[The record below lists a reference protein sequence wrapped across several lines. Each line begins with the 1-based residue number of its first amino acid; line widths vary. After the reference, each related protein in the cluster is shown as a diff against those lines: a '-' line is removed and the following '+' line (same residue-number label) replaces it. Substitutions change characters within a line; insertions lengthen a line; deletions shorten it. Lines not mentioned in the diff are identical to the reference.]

1 MLKKYL
7 SNKTI
12 NLLEYYSTLNINNIF
27 SNNITKSK
35 HGSFANKEM
44 LVSQLFKEIND
55 QLNTKNNNNFFY
67 KGNPDSQIMILGD
80 FPNDDD
86 VKNQEIL
93 SGSRGE
99 LLNKM
104 LSSISLE
111 KEKYYLSNIYFEKD
125 IDIRNRNNFYKDIL
139 INQNTPWAIVSGL
152 GDQRT
157 QNAIKIIDKN
167 LYDIGGKALFSFSA
181 EFRKQIN
188 FPFKGL
194 GFATFLDGG
203 QIWRGINDIDIMR
216 SFGFS
221 TDVIEGTEHSGVQYG
236 VGGGLSYD
244 TPIGP
249 IRIDLAYKLNPTQAD
264 LAIFEGRSYAG
275 PIKRWAI
282 HFSIGHPF

>member
-27 SNNITKSK
+27 SNDITKSK
-35 HGSFANKEM
+35 HRSFANKEM

-139 INQNTPWAIVSGL
+139 IKHLKIIKPKYILLLGEIVS
-152 GDQRT
+152 
-157 QNAIKIIDKN
+157 NFFNNSKNKILDIHGKWNSININKDKFITFTTFDPEILLREPENKKLSWEDLKKFRNEIYKN
-167 LYDIGGKALFSFSA
+167 L
-181 EFRKQIN
+181 
-188 FPFKGL
+188 
-194 GFATFLDGG
+194 
-203 QIWRGINDIDIMR
+203 
-216 SFGFS
+216 
-221 TDVIEGTEHSGVQYG
+221 
-236 VGGGLSYD
+236 
-244 TPIGP
+244 
-249 IRIDLAYKLNPTQAD
+249 
-264 LAIFEGRSYAG
+264 
-275 PIKRWAI
+275 
-282 HFSIGHPF
+282 

>member
-27 SNNITKSK
+27 SNDITKSK

-139 INQNTPWAIVSGL
+139 IKHL
-152 GDQRT
+152 
-157 QNAIKIIDKN
+157 KIIKPKYIILLGEIASNFFNNSKNKILDIHGKWDSIIINKDKFITFTTFDPEILLREPENKKLSWEDLKKFRNEIYKN
-167 LYDIGGKALFSFSA
+167 L
-181 EFRKQIN
+181 
-188 FPFKGL
+188 
-194 GFATFLDGG
+194 
-203 QIWRGINDIDIMR
+203 
-216 SFGFS
+216 
-221 TDVIEGTEHSGVQYG
+221 
-236 VGGGLSYD
+236 
-244 TPIGP
+244 
-249 IRIDLAYKLNPTQAD
+249 
-264 LAIFEGRSYAG
+264 
-275 PIKRWAI
+275 
-282 HFSIGHPF
+282 

>member
-27 SNNITKSK
+27 SNDITKSK

-139 INQNTPWAIVSGL
+139 IKHLKIIKPKYILLLGEIVS
-152 GDQRT
+152 
-157 QNAIKIIDKN
+157 NFFNNSKNKILDIHGKWDSIIINKDKF
-167 LYDIGGKALFSFSA
+167 I
-181 EFRKQIN
+181 
-188 FPFKGL
+188 
-194 GFATFLDGG
+194 TFTTFDPEILL
-203 QIWRGINDIDIMR
+203 RE
-216 SFGFS
+216 
-221 TDVIEGTEHSGVQYG
+221 T
-236 VGGGLSYD
+236 
-244 TPIGP
+244 
-249 IRIDLAYKLNPTQAD
+249 
-264 LAIFEGRSYAG
+264 
-275 PIKRWAI
+275 
-282 HFSIGHPF
+282 

>member
-27 SNNITKSK
+27 SNDITKSK
-35 HGSFANKEM
+35 HRSFANKEM

-67 KGNPDSQIMILGD
+67 KGNPDSQIMILGG

-139 INQNTPWAIVSGL
+139 IKHLKIIKPKYILLLGEIVS
-152 GDQRT
+152 
-157 QNAIKIIDKN
+157 NFFNNSKNKILDIHGKWDSIIINKDKFITFTTFDPEILLREPENKKLSWEDLKKFRNEIYKN
-167 LYDIGGKALFSFSA
+167 L
-181 EFRKQIN
+181 
-188 FPFKGL
+188 
-194 GFATFLDGG
+194 
-203 QIWRGINDIDIMR
+203 
-216 SFGFS
+216 
-221 TDVIEGTEHSGVQYG
+221 
-236 VGGGLSYD
+236 
-244 TPIGP
+244 
-249 IRIDLAYKLNPTQAD
+249 
-264 LAIFEGRSYAG
+264 
-275 PIKRWAI
+275 
-282 HFSIGHPF
+282 

>member
-27 SNNITKSK
+27 SNDITKSK
-35 HGSFANKEM
+35 HWSFANKEM

-139 INQNTPWAIVSGL
+139 IKHLKIIKPKYILLLGEIVS
-152 GDQRT
+152 
-157 QNAIKIIDKN
+157 NFFNNSKNKILDIHGKWDSIIINKDKFITFSTFDPEILLKEPENKKLSWEDLKKFRNEIYKN
-167 LYDIGGKALFSFSA
+167 L
-181 EFRKQIN
+181 
-188 FPFKGL
+188 
-194 GFATFLDGG
+194 
-203 QIWRGINDIDIMR
+203 
-216 SFGFS
+216 
-221 TDVIEGTEHSGVQYG
+221 
-236 VGGGLSYD
+236 
-244 TPIGP
+244 
-249 IRIDLAYKLNPTQAD
+249 
-264 LAIFEGRSYAG
+264 
-275 PIKRWAI
+275 
-282 HFSIGHPF
+282 

>member
-27 SNNITKSK
+27 SNDITKSK
-35 HGSFANKEM
+35 HRSFANKEK

-80 FPNDDD
+80 CPNDDD

-125 IDIRNRNNFYKDIL
+125 TDIRNRNNFYKDIL
-139 INQNTPWAIVSGL
+139 IKHL
-152 GDQRT
+152 
-157 QNAIKIIDKN
+157 KIIKPKYILLLGEIASNFFNNSKNKILDIHGKWDSIIVNKDKFITFTTFDPEILLREPEN
-167 LYDIGGKALFSFSA
+167 KKLSWEDLKK
-181 EFRKQIN
+181 FRNEI
-188 FPFKGL
+188 
-194 GFATFLDGG
+194 
-203 QIWRGINDIDIMR
+203 
-216 SFGFS
+216 
-221 TDVIEGTEHSGVQYG
+221 
-236 VGGGLSYD
+236 
-244 TPIGP
+244 
-249 IRIDLAYKLNPTQAD
+249 YKN
-264 LAIFEGRSYAG
+264 
-275 PIKRWAI
+275 
-282 HFSIGHPF
+282 

>member
-139 INQNTPWAIVSGL
+139 IKHLKIIKPKYILLLGEIVS
-152 GDQRT
+152 
-157 QNAIKIIDKN
+157 NFFNNSKNKILDIHGKWDSIIINKDKFITFTTFDPEILLREPEN
-167 LYDIGGKALFSFSA
+167 KKLSWEDLKK
-181 EFRKQIN
+181 FRNEI
-188 FPFKGL
+188 
-194 GFATFLDGG
+194 
-203 QIWRGINDIDIMR
+203 
-216 SFGFS
+216 
-221 TDVIEGTEHSGVQYG
+221 
-236 VGGGLSYD
+236 
-244 TPIGP
+244 
-249 IRIDLAYKLNPTQAD
+249 YKN
-264 LAIFEGRSYAG
+264 
-275 PIKRWAI
+275 
-282 HFSIGHPF
+282 

>member
-27 SNNITKSK
+27 SNDITKSK
-35 HGSFANKEM
+35 HQSVANKEQ

-139 INQNTPWAIVSGL
+139 IKHLKIIKPKYILLLGEIVS
-152 GDQRT
+152 
-157 QNAIKIIDKN
+157 NFFNNSKNKILDIHGKWDSIIVNKDKFITFTTFDPEILLREPENKKLSWEDLKKFRNEIYKN
-167 LYDIGGKALFSFSA
+167 L
-181 EFRKQIN
+181 
-188 FPFKGL
+188 
-194 GFATFLDGG
+194 
-203 QIWRGINDIDIMR
+203 
-216 SFGFS
+216 
-221 TDVIEGTEHSGVQYG
+221 
-236 VGGGLSYD
+236 
-244 TPIGP
+244 
-249 IRIDLAYKLNPTQAD
+249 
-264 LAIFEGRSYAG
+264 
-275 PIKRWAI
+275 
-282 HFSIGHPF
+282 

>member
-27 SNNITKSK
+27 SNDITKSK
-35 HGSFANKEM
+35 HQSFANKEQ

-67 KGNPDSQIMILGD
+67 KGNPDSQIMILGYC
-80 FPNDDD
+80 PNDDD

-125 IDIRNRNNFYKDIL
+125 IDIRNKSNFYKDIL
-139 INQNTPWAIVSGL
+139 IKHL
-152 GDQRT
+152 
-157 QNAIKIIDKN
+157 KIIKPKYILLLGEIASNFFNDSKNKILDIHGKWGSIIVNKDKFITFTTFDPEILLREPEN
-167 LYDIGGKALFSFSA
+167 KKLSWEDLKK
-181 EFRKQIN
+181 FRNEI
-188 FPFKGL
+188 
-194 GFATFLDGG
+194 
-203 QIWRGINDIDIMR
+203 
-216 SFGFS
+216 
-221 TDVIEGTEHSGVQYG
+221 
-236 VGGGLSYD
+236 
-244 TPIGP
+244 
-249 IRIDLAYKLNPTQAD
+249 YKN
-264 LAIFEGRSYAG
+264 
-275 PIKRWAI
+275 
-282 HFSIGHPF
+282 

>member
-27 SNNITKSK
+27 SNDITKSK
-35 HGSFANKEM
+35 HRSFANKEM

-67 KGNPDSQIMILGD
+67 KGNPDSQIMILGG

-139 INQNTPWAIVSGL
+139 IKHLKIIKPKYILLLGEIVS
-152 GDQRT
+152 
-157 QNAIKIIDKN
+157 NFFNNSKNKILDIHGKWNSININKDKFITFTTFDPEILLREPENKKLSWEDLKKFRNEIYKN
-167 LYDIGGKALFSFSA
+167 L
-181 EFRKQIN
+181 
-188 FPFKGL
+188 
-194 GFATFLDGG
+194 
-203 QIWRGINDIDIMR
+203 
-216 SFGFS
+216 
-221 TDVIEGTEHSGVQYG
+221 
-236 VGGGLSYD
+236 
-244 TPIGP
+244 
-249 IRIDLAYKLNPTQAD
+249 
-264 LAIFEGRSYAG
+264 
-275 PIKRWAI
+275 
-282 HFSIGHPF
+282 

>member
-27 SNNITKSK
+27 SNDITKSK
-35 HGSFANKEM
+35 HWSFANKEM
-44 LVSQLFKEIND
+44 LVSELFKEIND

-139 INQNTPWAIVSGL
+139 IKHLKIIKPKYILLLGEIVS
-152 GDQRT
+152 
-157 QNAIKIIDKN
+157 NFFNNSKNKILDIHGKWDSIIINKDKFITFTTFDPEILLREPENKKLSWEDLKKFRNEIYKN
-167 LYDIGGKALFSFSA
+167 L
-181 EFRKQIN
+181 
-188 FPFKGL
+188 
-194 GFATFLDGG
+194 
-203 QIWRGINDIDIMR
+203 
-216 SFGFS
+216 
-221 TDVIEGTEHSGVQYG
+221 
-236 VGGGLSYD
+236 
-244 TPIGP
+244 
-249 IRIDLAYKLNPTQAD
+249 
-264 LAIFEGRSYAG
+264 
-275 PIKRWAI
+275 
-282 HFSIGHPF
+282 

>member
-27 SNNITKSK
+27 SNDITKSK
-35 HGSFANKEM
+35 HRSFANKEK

-67 KGNPDSQIMILGD
+67 KGNPDSQIMILGG

-125 IDIRNRNNFYKDIL
+125 TDIRNRNNFYKDIL
-139 INQNTPWAIVSGL
+139 IKHL
-152 GDQRT
+152 
-157 QNAIKIIDKN
+157 KIIKPKYILLLGEIASNFFNNSKNKILDIHGKWDSIIVNKDKFITFTTFDPEILLREPEN
-167 LYDIGGKALFSFSA
+167 KKLSWEDLKK
-181 EFRKQIN
+181 FRNEI
-188 FPFKGL
+188 
-194 GFATFLDGG
+194 
-203 QIWRGINDIDIMR
+203 
-216 SFGFS
+216 
-221 TDVIEGTEHSGVQYG
+221 
-236 VGGGLSYD
+236 
-244 TPIGP
+244 
-249 IRIDLAYKLNPTQAD
+249 YKN
-264 LAIFEGRSYAG
+264 
-275 PIKRWAI
+275 
-282 HFSIGHPF
+282 

>member
-27 SNNITKSK
+27 SNDITKSK
-35 HGSFANKEM
+35 HRFFANKEM

-139 INQNTPWAIVSGL
+139 IKHL
-152 GDQRT
+152 
-157 QNAIKIIDKN
+157 KIIKPKYILLLGEIASNFFNNSKNKILDIHGKWNSIIINKDKFITFTTFDPEILLREPENKKLSWEDLKKFRNEIYKN
-167 LYDIGGKALFSFSA
+167 L
-181 EFRKQIN
+181 
-188 FPFKGL
+188 
-194 GFATFLDGG
+194 
-203 QIWRGINDIDIMR
+203 
-216 SFGFS
+216 
-221 TDVIEGTEHSGVQYG
+221 
-236 VGGGLSYD
+236 
-244 TPIGP
+244 
-249 IRIDLAYKLNPTQAD
+249 
-264 LAIFEGRSYAG
+264 
-275 PIKRWAI
+275 
-282 HFSIGHPF
+282 

>member
-27 SNNITKSK
+27 SNDITKSK

-139 INQNTPWAIVSGL
+139 IKHLKIIKPKYILLLGEIVS
-152 GDQRT
+152 
-157 QNAIKIIDKN
+157 NFFNNSKNKILDIHGKWDSIIVNKDKFITFTTFDPEILLREPENKKLSWEDLKKFRNEIYKN
-167 LYDIGGKALFSFSA
+167 L
-181 EFRKQIN
+181 
-188 FPFKGL
+188 
-194 GFATFLDGG
+194 
-203 QIWRGINDIDIMR
+203 
-216 SFGFS
+216 
-221 TDVIEGTEHSGVQYG
+221 
-236 VGGGLSYD
+236 
-244 TPIGP
+244 
-249 IRIDLAYKLNPTQAD
+249 
-264 LAIFEGRSYAG
+264 
-275 PIKRWAI
+275 
-282 HFSIGHPF
+282 